1 MVSGDLQT
9 LWNLIWA
16 FLANFLFSA
25 IRYGYRA
32 QDINNLEE
40 LYVKSRSEGFGPEVQ
55 RRIMLGTFSLS
66 AGSYDKHFKKAGQVR
81 TLIIN
86 DFAKVFE
93 NYDLILGPT
102 APTPAW
108 DLGARV
114 DDPIAMYL
122 ADLLTIPV
130 NLAGLPGISIPAG
143 FVDGLPVGMQLIGKR
158 YDEATIYQVAGA
170 FEATTDFH
178 QQLPVIFDK

>member
-1 MVSGDLQT
+1 M
-9 LWNLIWA
+9 
-16 FLANFLFSA
+16 
-25 IRYGYRA
+25 
-32 QDINNLEE
+32 INI
-40 LYVKSRSEGFGPEVQ
+40 S
-55 RRIMLGTFSLS
+55 
-66 AGSYDKHFKKAGQVR
+66 KKAGQVR

-93 NYDLILGPT
+93 KYDLILGPT
-102 APTPAW
+102 TPTPAW

-114 DDPIAMYL
+114 DDPLSMYL

-143 FVDGLPVGMQLIGKR
+143 FADGLPVGMQLIGKR
-158 YDEATIYQVAGA
+158 YDEETIYKVAAA

-178 QQLPVIFDK
+178 KNNRLFWK